1 MLEATDV
8 ALLVAASDVRE
19 AELEISTADDALT
32 EAVTVISAVT
42 LEVT

>member
-1 MLEATDV
+1 VLEATDV
-8 ALLVAASDVRE
+8 ALLVKASDVRGAGLE
-19 AELEISTADDALT
+19 ASAADDVLS

>member
-1 MLEATDV
+1 VLEAVV
-8 ALLVAASDVRE
+8 ALLVTASDRRS
-19 AELEISTADDALT
+19 AELEVSAADDALA

>member
-8 ALLVAASDVRE
+8 ALVVAASDVRA
-19 AELEISTADDALT
+19 AELEISIADDALS